1 MPQRKL
7 DVVLD
12 SVKRLQRMG
21 ATSNLVNLL
30 HKQYPADL
38 AQLFSELPEK
48 DRLSAFSL
56 LLERNSRL
64 AMEALSELGP
74 EIGASLLASRSA
86 EEIVKFL
93 QELPSDDAAAL
104 IDHLPEELAAA
115 VLELMQKKPAGGDVG
130 ELLEYPEKTA
140 GRIMNPKVF
149 ALSEDMT
156 ASEAIAALQA
166 SRDVEMVFYL
176 YVIDARRHLVGVV
189 SLRRLLLVPPDTPLK
204 RIMTTDL
211 ISVRVDI
218 NQEEVA
224 RLVASYNL
232 LAIPVVDEENKLVG
246 VITVDDVIDVIKD
259 EATEDVYRLAGL
271 ASDDRVFT
279 APTDSLRKRLP
290 WLIVNLATAFIAASV
305 VKIFEG
311 TIGVVTSLAVFMP
324 VVAGMGGN
332 AATQTLA
339 VIVRGIALGE
349 LTWSNSK
356 KALLKEATVGLGN
369 GVACGVIGAGLVWL
383 MQGNPYLGAILGMAM
398 IINMF
403 VAAIAGTLIPL
414 ALRALKVDPALAS
427 SVFITTLTDVFG
439 FLSFLGLGA
448 LFIRYLAVHGVEWRG
463 FRVQGS
469 GFKVQGSRTSN
480 PNLEP

>member
-1 MPQRKL
+1 MAQRKL

-30 HKQYPADL
+30 QKQYPADL
-38 AQLFSELPEK
+38 ALLFADLPDK

-56 LLERNSRL
+56 LVERNSRL
-64 AMEALSELGP
+64 AMEALTELGP
-74 EIGASLLASRSA
+74 EAGASLLAGRSA
-86 EEIVKFL
+86 EEIVKL
-93 QELPSDDAAAL
+93 TQELPSDDVAAI

-115 VLELMQKKPAGGDVG
+115 VLELMQKKPASADVG
-130 ELLEYPEKTA
+130 DLLEYPEKTA

-156 ASEAIAALQA
+156 ASEAIAALQG

-176 YVIDARRHLVGVV
+176 YVIDGRRHLVGVV
-189 SLRRLLLVPPDTPLK
+189 SLRRLLLVPADTPLK

-211 ISVRVDI
+211 ISVRVDTD
-218 NQEEVA
+218 QEEVA
-224 RLVASYNL
+224 SQVASYNL

-271 ASDDRVFT
+271 ATDDRVFT
-279 APTDSLRKRLP
+279 TPTESLRKRLP

-305 VKIFEG
+305 VKLFEG

-349 LTWSNSK
+349 LTWSNSR
-356 KALLKEATVGLGN
+356 KALIKEALVGAGN
-369 GVACGVIGAGLVWL
+369 GIACGLVGGGMVWL
-383 MQGNPYLGAILGMAM
+383 MQGTPWMGVILAMAM

-414 ALRALKVDPALAS
+414 SLRALKVDPALAS

-439 FLSFLGLGA
+439 FFSFLGLGA
-448 LFIRYLAVHGVEWRG
+448 LFIKYL
-463 FRVQGS
+463 RVAG
-469 GFKVQGSRTSN
+469 
-480 PNLEP
+480 

>member
-1 MPQRKL
+1 MAQRKL

-12 SVKRLQRMG
+12 SVRRLQRMG

-30 HKQYPADL
+30 QKQYPADL
-38 AQLFSELPEK
+38 AQLFAELPDK
-48 DRLSAFSL
+48 DRISAFSL
-56 LLERNSRL
+56 LLERNARL

-74 EIGASLLASRSA
+74 EAGASLLAGRSA
-86 EEIVKFL
+86 EEIVKL
-93 QELPSDDAAAL
+93 TQELPSDDVAAI
-104 IDHLPEELAAA
+104 IDNLPEDLSNA
-115 VLELMQKKPAGGDVG
+115 VLELMQKKPASADVG

-156 ASEAIAALQA
+156 AAEAIAALQA

-176 YVIDARRHLVGVV
+176 YVIDGRRHLVGVV

-211 ISVRVDI
+211 ISARVDMD
-218 NQEEVA
+218 QEEVA
-224 RLVASYNL
+224 RQVASYNL
-232 LAIPVVDEENKLVG
+232 LAIPAVDEENKLVG

-271 ASDDRVFT
+271 AGDDRVFT
-279 APTDSLRKRLP
+279 TPHESLRKRLP
-290 WLIVNLATAFIAASV
+290 WLVVNLATAFIAASV
-305 VKIFEG
+305 VKLFEG

-349 LTWSNSK
+349 LTWSNSR
-356 KALLKEATVGLGN
+356 KALIKEALVGVGN
-369 GVACGVIGAGLVWL
+369 GVACGIVGGGLVWL
-383 MQGNPYLGAILGMAM
+383 MQGTPWMGVILAMAM

-403 VAAIAGTLIPL
+403 VAATAGTLIPL

-439 FLSFLGLGA
+439 FLSFLGLGT
-448 LFIRYLAVHGVEWRG
+448 LFIKYL
-463 FRVQGS
+463 RVAG
-469 GFKVQGSRTSN
+469 
-480 PNLEP
+480 